1 MPEAAELLDRLR
13 RWPDVEAHEL
23 QAFDATDAYL
33 LDDTDPAGY
42 GPGEI
47 VVIGDRYGALTLGLL
62 AAGATGVRTHQDGVS
77 GELAL
82 AANATSTGLSGYASL
97 PLGEELLAGARLVLL
112 QLPRGLDALDEVAG
126 AVARWAHPSVQLVA
140 GGRVKHMSL
149 AQNAVLA
156 RHFEQVAAGL
166 ARQKSRLLRASG
178 PRPVESLWPQRAR
191 IAELDLEVL
200 AHGAAFGGTALDPGS
215 RLLLNHLD
223 RLPAVGVA
231 VDLGCG
237 TGLLAATL
245 ARRAPGLRVVATDQ
259 SAAAVDSARATLLAN
274 GIDAEV
280 VRTDAMSAFADASV
294 DLVLL
299 NPPFHIGATVH
310 AGIARKLM
318 ADAAR
323 ALRPGGALWTVWNS
337 HLQYAPDL
345 RRLVGPTEQVARD
358 RRFTVSRSVR
368 ALPASGSAR

>member
-1 MPEAAELLDRLR
+1 MPELALEQLR
-13 RWPDVEAHEL
+13 RWPDVEAPEL
-23 QAFDATDAYL
+23 QAHDATDAYL
-33 LDDTDPAGY
+33 LDETGLDGY
-42 GPGEI
+42 GPDEI

-62 AAGATGVRTHQDGVS
+62 AAGATGVRTHQDGAS

-82 AANATSTGLSGYASL
+82 AANAERAGLEGYASL
-97 PLGEELLAGARLVLL
+97 PLDESLLQGARLVLL

-126 AVARWAHPSVQLVA
+126 AVARWAHPSVRLVA

-149 AQNAVLA
+149 AQNEVLA
-156 RHFEQVAAGL
+156 RHFDSVEAGL

-178 PRPVESLWPQRAR
+178 PRPTASAWPRRAR
-191 IAELDLEVL
+191 IAELDLDVL

-215 RLLLNHLD
+215 RLLLQHLD
-223 RLPAVGVA
+223 RLPAAGTA

-259 SAAAVDSARATLLAN
+259 SAAAVASARATAAAN
-274 GIDAEV
+274 GLDIEV
-280 VRTDAMSAFADASV
+280 VRADAMSAFDDGAV

-323 ALRPGGALWTVWNS
+323 ALRPGGVLWTVWNS

-345 RRLVGPTEQVARD
+345 RRLVGSTEQVARD
-358 RRFTVSRSVR
+358 RRFTVTRSVR
-368 ALPASGSAR
+368 TLPASGSAR

>member
-1 MPEAAELLDRLR
+1 MPELDLSQLR
-13 RWPDVEAHEL
+13 RWPDVEAAEL
-23 QAFDATDAYL
+23 QAFDATDEL
-33 LDDTDPAGY
+33 LLQELGGDDL
-42 GPGEI
+42 
-47 VVIGDRYGALTLGLL
+47 VVIGDRYGALTLGAL
-62 AAGATGVRTHQDGVS
+62 AAGATGVRTHQDGRS

-82 AANATSTGLSGYASL
+82 QANASRTGLGGYASL
-97 PLGEELLAGARLVLL
+97 PLGEELLTGARLVLL

-126 AVARWAHPSVQLVA
+126 AIARWAHPSVRLVA

-149 AQNAVLA
+149 AQNEVLR
-156 RHFEQVAAGL
+156 RHFDAVEAGL
-166 ARQKSRLLRASG
+166 AQRKSRLLRASG
-178 PRPVESLWPQRAR
+178 PRPSPSAWPRR
-191 IAELDLEVL
+191 SRVGKLDLEVV

-215 RLLLNHLD
+215 RLLLQHLD
-223 RLPAVGVA
+223 RLPEAGTA

-237 TGLLAATL
+237 TGLLAAAL

-259 SAAAVDSARATLLAN
+259 SAAAVDSARATAAAN
-274 GIDAEV
+274 GLALEV
-280 VRTDAMSAFADASV
+280 VRADAMSAFDDAAV

-310 AGIARKLM
+310 AGIARKLI

-323 ALRPGGALWTVWNS
+323 ALRPGGVLWTVWNS

-358 RRFTVSRSVR
+358 RRFTVTRSVR

>member
-1 MPEAAELLDRLR
+1 MLEATELLDRLR
-13 RWPDVEAHEL
+13 RWPDVEAPEL

-42 GPGEI
+42 GSGEI

-62 AAGATGVRTHQDGVS
+62 AAGAAGLRTHQDGVS

-82 AANATSTGLSGYASL
+82 AANASSTGLSGYASL
-97 PLGEELLAGARLVLL
+97 PLGEELLTGARLVLL

-126 AVARWAHPSVQLVA
+126 AVARWAHPSVRLVA

-156 RHFEQVAAGL
+156 RHFEHVAAGL

-178 PRPVESLWPQRAR
+178 PRPTEPVWPQRAR

-223 RLPAVGVA
+223 RLPETGVT

-237 TGLLAATL
+237 TGLLAASL

-280 VRTDAMSAFADASV
+280 VRADAMSAFADASV

-323 ALRPGGALWTVWNS
+323 ALRPGGVLWTVWNS

-368 ALPASGSAR
+368 ALPPSSSAR